1 MNTEPKMNPPPTII
15 THSWDFPAPEI
26 SQDTQEVIT
35 QLFKNL
41 ERQAFNKIRQEYDE
55 IDKHIEYSKHR
66 QKLRDIRAV
75 GYDIEHQGC
84 LLEERMI
91 NKWNVDFQKRM
102 KNGYYIQDDCW
113 NIIKMFVFDYTII
126 GHKKL
131 RRDTTKLRLGWYI
144 RFADMRNV
152 FTKVSFR
159 KLNGAVYYDQN
170 NKKHERK
177 RKVLRRKNV
186 FIKKLATNENVVSNL
201 LDEPNQYEKW
211 NLKKIEAI
219 FYEVVKIN
227 KKSIKINVYKYYF
240 NPHSND
246 PKGTHVFLKLKCEK
260 SNGMSDFEPMLCR
273 INKNHLGE
281 QNYKTDYYR
290 DYMNFSNHNNGCFN
304 LNDLVRLGVK
314 SRLNHIFPKNIV
326 MENFTH
332 AVQFTTAHTLWKR
345 RYLELE
351 PLYKKMFIKKYG
363 EKEYENHGKYN
374 NPARNPS
381 WATTES

>member
-1 MNTEPKMNPPPTII
+1 MNTEPKMNPPPTP
-15 THSWDFPAPEI
+15 TPEI
-26 SQDTQEVIT
+26 SQDTQEAIDM
-35 QLFKNL
+35 LFKYL
-41 ERQAFNKIRQEYDE
+41 ERTAETDHFENIDPTQHHQKI
-55 IDKHIEYSKHR
+55 
-66 QKLRDIRAV
+66 RDIRAV

-91 NKWNVDFQKRM
+91 NKWNADFQKRM

-113 NIIKMFVFDYTII
+113 NTIKMFVFDYTIM

-131 RRDTTKLRLGWYI
+131 RRDTKLRLGWYI
-144 RFADMRNV
+144 RSTDLRNV
-152 FTKVSFR
+152 FTKVKFHISNGVLYHNAE
-159 KLNGAVYYDQN
+159 KNHKNLNN
-170 NKKHERK
+170 NKKQ
-177 RKVLRRKNV
+177 LRRRNV
-186 FIKKLATNENVVSNL
+186 FINKLATNENVVSNL
-201 LDEPNQYEKW
+201 LDEPNHYERW

-246 PKGTHVFLKLKCEK
+246 PEGTHGFVKLKCEK

-290 DYMNFSNHNNGCFN
+290 DYMNFSNYNNGCFN
-304 LNDLVRLGVK
+304 LNELVRLGV
-314 SRLNHIFPKNIV
+314 SQMSIFPKNIV
-326 MENFTH
+326 LENFTH
-332 AVQFTTAHTLWKR
+332 GSHRDQTTANTLWKR

-351 PLYKKMFIKKYG
+351 PLYKKMWIKKYG
-363 EKEYENHGKYN
+363 ENEYENERHH
-374 NPARNPS
+374 NPARHLS
-381 WATTES
+381 WATTD